1 MMFASRLRALLVALW
16 GGSLWTIG
24 YMVAPTLFAAL
35 PDRMQAGAIAGRL
48 FSIEAWLSVACALLL
63 LALEMR
69 WPHADH
75 GRRRKMVFGIVC
87 AMLLCTLIGYF
98 GVQPFMAALKES
110 AGAAG
115 VMASGAAT
123 RFGILHGISSG
134 FYLIQSILA
143 VVLVLKLRAA

>member
-1 MMFASRLRALLVALW
+1 MMFAPRLRALLAALW

-24 YMVAPTLFAAL
+24 YMVAPTLFATL

-63 LALEMR
+63 LALQVR
-69 WPHADH
+69 WPHTDNA
-75 GRRRKMVFGIVC
+75 RQRKTVFVIIG

-115 VMASGAAT
+115 VMATGAAA

-143 VVLVLKLRAA
+143 IALVLKLRAA